1 MLAQRSVDDAAVEE
15 DLGGVCN
22 PAKDGDGVLELVVI
36 VVSQRLNPGLD
47 LLLSASVYHGLFFLC
62 ASPSVSRAWR
72 EGLTCFNDMAI
83 DGVLAAMDAN

>member
-47 LLLSASVYHGLFFLC
+47 LLLSASVCHGPSLSLSLSAHPRLSLELGGTDLF
-62 ASPSVSRAWR
+62 
-72 EGLTCFNDMAI
+72 
-83 DGVLAAMDAN
+83 

>member
-47 LLLSASVYHGLFFLC
+47 LLLSASVYYHGRI
-62 ASPSVSRAWR
+62 PSLHTLVCLVSSL
-72 EGLTCFNDMAI
+72 EPGGTDL
-83 DGVLAAMDAN
+83 L